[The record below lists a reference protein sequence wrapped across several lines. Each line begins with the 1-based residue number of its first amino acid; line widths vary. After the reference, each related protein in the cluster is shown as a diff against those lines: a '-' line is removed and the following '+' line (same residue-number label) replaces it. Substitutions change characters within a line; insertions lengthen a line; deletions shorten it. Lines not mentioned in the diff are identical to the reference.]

1 MANICEFQ
9 MKVIGKTKEDIEK
22 FYKYL
27 SQDGNIYMGRGAGA
41 VIDEIKKDGNE
52 FVALISGD
60 CKWSITASLILNAI
74 SMREEPK
81 IWSFGN
87 IDSSSLRFVTLFEAC
102 EELGL
107 DIEVYS
113 SEPGCCFQEHIICK
127 HGEVVVDDCVDYFE
141 DYDEETDEITSTGG
155 YSSWDFEI

>member
-1 MANICEFQ
+1 MANLCEFQ

-27 SQDGNIYMGRGAGA
+27 SQDGNTYMGRGAGA
-41 VIDEIKKDGNE
+41 IIDEIKKDDNK

-60 CKWSITASLILNAI
+60 CKWSITASLVSNAI

-81 IWSFGN
+81 IWSFGDT
-87 IDSSSLRFVTLFEAC
+87 DSSLLRFITLFEAC
-102 EELGL
+102 KELGL
-107 DIEVYS
+107 DVEVYS

-127 HGEVVVDDCVDYFE
+127 HGKVVVDDCVDYFE